1 MNRLRTTC
9 VACASALLLAACG
22 GGDVAAD
29 EGASPLVAVTDAAAV
44 IVVDAWARPAE
55 RGANT
60 AAYLTLV
67 NATAMPDSVTR
78 VSTPLAE
85 SASVHETTQHDG
97 MMHMQAVAA
106 LRLPAG
112 DTIHLAPL
120 GTHVMVMHLGRTLTV
135 GDTLPLTLV
144 LGSGATLPVSAVI
157 RAP

>member
-9 VACASALLLAACG
+9 VACASALLLTACG
-22 GGDVAAD
+22 GGETAD
-29 EGASPLVAVTDAAAV
+29 DAAASSPRPSPGTAA
-44 IVVDAWARPAE
+44 ITVVDAWARPAE

-67 NATAMPDSVTR
+67 NATAMPDSVTG

-85 SASVHETTQHDG
+85 SASVHETMQHDG

-106 LRLPAG
+106 LRLPAS
-112 DTIHLAPL
+112 DTVHLAPL
-120 GTHVMVMHLGRTLTV
+120 GTHVMVMHLARALVV